1 MPNFCQIFSKKIKKI
16 SAFVLVLCLAYGLT
30 PAAEAV
36 SVKLRGKIA
45 LGVIL
50 SGVAYTTHALIKRD
64 RQAAAEL
71 RHQLG
76 APERVVQF
84 ERGFDLWRIEH
95 YGERHYVFRNNRL
108 LKIGQ
113 QAINDTPIGSGV
125 TNPEETPKQKPCS
138 VCKDISIES
147 GVSNPVYSAYEVP
160 YNSGVWSRWQDKR
173 GLADKAKAWKFRR
186 AWLGEWKNGRLED
199 WMPIPPLFHASIQVP
214 SIFFPSLTDMPVS
227 GYPRWSRLYLLDS
240 LQVPQFVFSDRR
252 RLATERSLAPEQWL
266 SR

>member
-1 MPNFCQIFSKKIKKI
+1 MPNFCQIFSKKTKKI
-16 SAFVLVLCLAYGLT
+16 SVFVLVLCLVYGLT
-30 PAAEAV
+30 PAAEAI

-76 APERVVQF
+76 APEQVVQF

-95 YGERHYVFRNNRL
+95 YRNRHYVFRNNRL
-108 LKIGQ
+108 LTIEQ
-113 QAINDTPIGSGV
+113 QAINDTSIRSRVPNPAGSAYTVPRGSGV
-125 TNPEETPKQKPCS
+125 CRCWQAGNLKEKSEGWHFGKK
-138 VCKDISIES
+138 KRA
-147 GVSNPVYSAYEVP
+147 SNLPI
-160 YNSGVWSRWQDKR
+160 
-173 GLADKAKAWKFRR
+173 FRSS
-186 AWLGEWKNGRLED
+186 N
-199 WMPIPPLFHASIQVP
+199 LFP
-214 SIFFPSLTDMPVS
+214 FLTDMTVS
-227 GYPRWSRLYLLDS
+227 GYPRWSQLYLLDS